1 MTDFFENSVFFG
13 VCISLSSYWLGTL
26 LKKKWN
32 VALCNPLLIS
42 ILLTIAFLVIFHI
55 DYDVYYEGAKY
66 ISYLLTPAT
75 ICLAVPLYEQFTLL
89 KQNYKAVLIGICS
102 GVITSLVS
110 VLLFAILFH
119 FDHKNYVSFLPKSIT
134 NAIGMSVSEELGGY
148 VPITVAVI
156 VITGLVGNIIA
167 EAVCKIF
174 HINHP
179 IAKGIA
185 IGSSSHAMGTAKA
198 MEMGEIE
205 GAMSSLSIVV
215 SGILTVIAAS
225 LFANFIP

>member
-156 VITGLVGNIIA
+156 VQ
-167 EAVCKIF
+167 
-174 HINHP
+174 
-179 IAKGIA
+179 
-185 IGSSSHAMGTAKA
+185 
-198 MEMGEIE
+198 
-205 GAMSSLSIVV
+205 
-215 SGILTVIAAS
+215 
-225 LFANFIP
+225 